1 MWCVLAY
8 IDVNKL
14 YIGSYRTISILLTV
28 LSDTGHNY
36 EPATAFEIV
45 TLAIYRVCVHLC
57 RINHT
62 KPEITTNIY
71 QHVYTCLNQHV
82 GTYQSFK

>member
-14 YIGSYRTISILLTV
+14 YIGLYRIISILLTV

-36 EPATAFEIV
+36 EPATALEIV
-45 TLAIYRVCVHLC
+45 TPAIYHVCVH
-57 RINHT
+57 
-62 KPEITTNIY
+62 
-71 QHVYTCLNQHV
+71 
-82 GTYQSFK
+82 